1 MIEEKEG
8 VDKIEK
14 VSSKLW
20 RESGENTVTELKR
33 NNISRWKE
41 LLIKYRIKVKEE
53 NRRKYS
59 LNLRIN
65 VIGIMFFNNLNKFLW
80 FIMEG
85 VGGKKNRDRD
95 YKWLFWS
102 HGLERLGKEKNLGV
116 MWFKDEITWA
126 SKYLSGLSWREKWL
140 KIQKVDDA
148 ALTVQESKGVGG

>member
-20 RESGENTVTELKR
+20 RESGENNVTELKR

-65 VIGIMFFNNLNKFLW
+65 VIGIMFSNHLNKFLW
-80 FIMEG
+80 FIMKG
-85 VGGKKNRDRD
+85 VGGKKTEIETIND
-95 YKWLFWS
+95 YFEVMDWK
-102 HGLERLGKEKNLGV
+102 GLERKG
-116 MWFKDEITWA
+116 TW
-126 SKYLSGLSWREKWL
+126 
-140 KIQKVDDA
+140 
-148 ALTVQESKGVGG
+148 ESCDSRMR